1 MNEISLYKKL
11 KSRKLFLVGFMATG
25 KTTIGKRLS
34 SRLNLPFFDSDK
46 EIELALGCSINE
58 YFRTHE
64 ETKFRAIEEKVII
77 EKIKNNKDTNFIMSL
92 GGGAYLNH
100 NIRELISFVG
110 ISIWLNGNINIIY
123 NRIKNSRN
131 ERPLII
137 TYNTKEKL
145 EKLLK
150 ERMLYYEKADIKVNI
165 INTSKDKMSNI
176 ILNQIEKYIS
186 IKDGKNKD

>member
-11 KSRKLFLVGFMATG
+11 KSRKLFLIGFMATG

-34 SRLNLPFFDSDK
+34 SKLNLPFFDSDK

-58 YFRTHE
+58 YFRTNGE
-64 ETKFRAIEEKVII
+64 SKFRAIEEKVII
-77 EKIKNNKDTNFIMSL
+77 EKVKNNKENNFIMSL

-123 NRIKNSRN
+123 NRLKNSKN
-131 ERPLII
+131 ERPLIL
-137 TYNTKEKL
+137 TYNTKDKL

-150 ERMLYYEKADIKVNI
+150 ERMLYYKKADIKVNI

-176 ILNQIEKYIS
+176 ILNQIEEYLS